1 LSFRACKLRSYF
13 SRISR
18 SRPLW
23 SFCAE
28 AASGIGFVIVDSSS
42 RLFPIAA
49 DRGDSRVVAARARGE
64 LGPPPPSRG
73 EGWPSR
79 WSGIPG
85 KGELSLAP
93 TASRLIAVEVE
104 PDLKKMRLLDRFS
117 KVGFT
122 SALSVLVE
130 EEEELLL
137 LLSVTMASFSFSFPL
152 WLSAPS
158 CFSLPP
164 CFSSQR
170 RCSMRSMTS
179 ALAAGDD
186 SGSKGGSSLWRGVA

>member
-1 LSFRACKLRSYF
+1 M
-13 SRISR
+13 
-18 SRPLW
+18 
-23 SFCAE
+23 
-28 AASGIGFVIVDSSS
+28 
-42 RLFPIAA
+42 
-49 DRGDSRVVAARARGE
+49 
-64 LGPPPPSRG
+64 
-73 EGWPSR
+73 
-79 WSGIPG
+79 PG

-122 SALSVLVE
+122 SALSVFVE

-186 SGSKGGSSLWRGVA
+186 SGSKGGSSLWRGAARRGVSAVISTRRMEGLMGYGVVRREPYLTSFCKTSQSVTICVMSPA